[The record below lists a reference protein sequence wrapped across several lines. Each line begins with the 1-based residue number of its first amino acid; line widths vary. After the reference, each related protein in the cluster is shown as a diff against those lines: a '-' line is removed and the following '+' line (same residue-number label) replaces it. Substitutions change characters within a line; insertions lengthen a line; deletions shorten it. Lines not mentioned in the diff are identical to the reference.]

1 MTEITSRRNQLV
13 AQFRAAAEPGA
24 DSILLDGPHLLE
36 ELLAQLAPPRKD
48 FQIFPLK
55 YASSLWVKLNL
66 QDYFTAVVQAQWE
79 LPIFAGRPSTSP
91 PPKRP
96 RSGAREAVRVQ
107 EIIARECLR
116 GNSTIVDPTCRDE
129 LFQDA
134 A

>member
-1 MTEITSRRNQLV
+1 MIVIGVDQAS
-13 AQFRAAAEPGA
+13 FPFAA
-24 DSILLDGPHLLE
+24 
-36 ELLAQLAPPRKD
+36 
-48 FQIFPLK
+48 
-55 YASSLWVKLNL
+55 
-66 QDYFTAVVQAQWE
+66 
-79 LPIFAGRPSTSP
+79 STSP

-96 RSGAREAVRVQ
+96 RSGREKAMRVQ